1 MESVFKR
8 WWLLML
14 GGLVF
19 LVLGFVSI
27 AHPMAALLPVVIYIG
42 LAALV
47 SGVLSL
53 IFVFSNSAAA
63 GRGWRLLEGI
73 VDLLFGVLL
82 LARPLFSASLI
93 PVLIGIWVFVRG
105 LMNLIDAW
113 KWKRSRSRDWS
124 GYAVIGVLLM
134 VFGFLM
140 VIDER
145 FGLIPVAYL
154 LAAIFLFLGFA
165 GLTVAFKMRRIKKET
180 VA

>member
-53 IFVFSNSAAA
+53 IFVFSKPV
-63 GRGWRLLEGI
+63 I
-73 VDLLFGVLL
+73 DIY
-82 LARPLFSASLI
+82 I
-93 PVLIGIWVFVRG
+93 PVW
-105 LMNLIDAW
+105 ID
-113 KWKRSRSRDWS
+113 
-124 GYAVIGVLLM
+124 
-134 VFGFLM
+134 
-140 VIDER
+140 
-145 FGLIPVAYL
+145 
-154 LAAIFLFLGFA
+154 
-165 GLTVAFKMRRIKKET
+165 
-180 VA
+180 

>member
-1 MESVFKR
+1 
-8 WWLLML
+8 ML

-53 IFVFSNSAAA
+53 IFVFSNSAAT

-93 PVLIGIWVFVRG
+93 PVLIGI
-105 LMNLIDAW
+105 
-113 KWKRSRSRDWS
+113 S
-124 GYAVIGVLLM
+124 
-134 VFGFLM
+134 
-140 VIDER
+140 
-145 FGLIPVAYL
+145 
-154 LAAIFLFLGFA
+154 
-165 GLTVAFKMRRIKKET
+165 
-180 VA
+180 

>member
-1 MESVFKR
+1 
-8 WWLLML
+8 
-14 GGLVF
+14 
-19 LVLGFVSI
+19 
-27 AHPMAALLPVVIYIG
+27 
-42 LAALV
+42 
-47 SGVLSL
+47 
-53 IFVFSNSAAA
+53 
-63 GRGWRLLEGI
+63 
-73 VDLLFGVLL
+73 
-82 LARPLFSASLI
+82 
-93 PVLIGIWVFVRG
+93 
-105 LMNLIDAW
+105 MNLIDAW
-113 KWKRSRSRDWS
+113 KWRRSRSRDWS